1 MKKLT
6 FSLKSILI
14 FSSILLGGMPIL
26 VMGFIAIRLISADID
41 REVRAKNLL
50 IAQSLSAEVQV
61 FLDDS
66 LSTLRLAEETII
78 EKKYIKSNEINSYLG
93 SILKSHLEF
102 ESVVILD
109 EKGTVNFMAP
119 QHRDVLGMNLS
130 GQPFFSRVR
139 QYKQAH
145 WSSTFISLQ
154 TGKPTL
160 TLAIPSKGGMIIG
173 YLNLATL
180 NAVTDRIQNG
190 GLAYA
195 LIIDQEGTVIAHPDR
210 NKVQERQNLKHLK
223 FIGQEK
229 HPLEGNFQYQEDD
242 RDYLA
247 SVSQVPLT
255 QWTVIVTVP
264 ADEAFAPVAR
274 VRALFGAGAVMTVI
288 LAMTIVFLTLRK
300 ALDPLSRLVRD
311 ARRIADGHYVLEKRA
326 SSYKEIDDLA
336 SGFQRMAKAIQN
348 REQALHESERRL
360 SEAQKMAQ
368 LGHWIWDVRTG
379 NVEWSEEV
387 FKIFHLDPKEF
398 TPHIDSILALSPWPE
413 DHERDRELIRKAME
427 TNEKGAY
434 EQRFLRPDGSI
445 GYYHSTFQG
454 KYDDGG
460 NLISIV
466 GTVQDITE
474 RKRAEEEIKRLNA
487 DLEGR
492 IRERTAQLEAS
503 NKELESFAYSVS
515 HDLRAPLRAMDGFS
529 AVLLSGYPDK
539 LDEQGRHYLN
549 RIQAASQRM
558 GQLINDLL
566 NLSRVT
572 RGEFITRQ
580 VDLSTLAREIAAELQ
595 ARDPQR
601 KAEFAIDP
609 QMVVQGDAHLLRIA
623 LENLLGN
630 AWKFTGPR
638 PQAHIEVGLA
648 EQAGERIYFVRDD
661 GVGFD
666 MTYADKLFT
675 PFQRLHGM
683 REFPGTGI
691 GLATVQRIIT
701 RHGGRVWP
709 EAAVDQGATFF
720 FTIP

>member
-50 IAQSLSAEVQV
+50 IAQSLSSEVQL
-61 FLDDS
+61 FLGES
-66 LSTLRLAEETII
+66 LSLLQQIEETVM
-78 EKKYIKSNEINSYLG
+78 EKRYIKTNEINGYLG
-93 SILKSHLEF
+93 SILESHRQFDSIE
-102 ESVVILD
+102 ILD
-109 EKGTVNFMAP
+109 EEGTIRFRAP
-119 QHRDVLGMNLS
+119 SDPEVIGINLS
-130 GQPFFSRVR
+130 GQVFFSHVR
-139 QYKQAH
+139 QYKQPY
-145 WSSTFISLQ
+145 WSPTFISLQ

-160 TLAIPSKGGMIIG
+160 TLAIPVRGGMIVG
-173 YLNLATL
+173 YLNLASL
-180 NAVTDRIQNG
+180 NAMTDRIRAG
-190 GLAYA
+190 RLGYA
-195 LIIDQEGTVIAHPDR
+195 LMVDQQGTVIAHPDR

-223 FIGQEK
+223 DMGQEK
-229 HPLEGNFQYQEDD
+229 HPLGGNFQYQEDD

-247 SVSQVPLT
+247 SVSQVPQTL
-255 QWTVIVTVP
+255 WTAIVTVP

-300 ALDPLSRLVRD
+300 ALDPLSQLVRD

-326 SSYKEIDDLA
+326 SSYKEIDDLVND
-336 SGFQRMAKAIQN
+336 FQRMAGVIQS
-348 REQALHESERRL
+348 REEALQESERRL

-387 FKIFHLDPKEF
+387 FKIFHLDPKDF

-434 EQRFLRPDGSI
+434 EQRFLRPDRSI

-454 KYDDGG
+454 KYDDRG

-474 RKRAEEEIKRLNA
+474 RKRADEEIKRLNA

-492 IRERTAQLEAS
+492 VRERTAQLEAS

-529 AVLLSGYPDK
+529 AALFSGYPDK

-580 VDLSTLAREIAAELQ
+580 VDLSALAREVAAELQ
-595 ARDPQR
+595 ARDPKR

-609 QMVVQGDAHLLRIA
+609 QIVVHGDVHLLRIV
-623 LENLLGN
+623 LENLLSN
-630 AWKFTGPR
+630 AWKFTAPR
-638 PQAHIEVGLA
+638 PQARIEVGMA
-648 EQAGERIYFVRDD
+648 EQAGERIYFVRDN

-720 FTIP
+720 FTLP

>member
-529 AVLLSGYPDK
+529 AALFSGYPDK

-623 LENLLGN
+623 LNNLLGN

-638 PQAHIEVGLA
+638 LQAHIEVGLA
-648 EQAGERIYFVRDD
+648 EQAGERIYFVRDN